1 MTLKQIE
8 HQISDIRQQQG
19 VSFQLLQERGLYPAS
34 VYHIERGENYSFLT
48 ILKYLQLLNSH
59 LAVNGSSVDD
69 IVSLGA
75 MLHDER
81 VRQGYSLVSL
91 GKSAQISA
99 RTIINIEKGRGYTK
113 MNIHKYLSKVKVDLS
128 IQFLL

>member
-8 HQISDIRQQQG
+8 HQIGDIRQQQE
-19 VSFQLLQERGLYPAS
+19 VSFQFLQDRGLYAAS
-34 VYHIERGENYSFLT
+34 VYHIERGENYAFQT
-48 ILKYLQLLNSH
+48 MLKYLQLLNLH
-59 LAVNGSSVDD
+59 LMVNGTSVDD
-69 IVSLGA
+69 IFSLGGL
-75 MLHDER
+75 LHDER

-91 GKSAQISA
+91 GNSAHISA

-113 MNIHKYLSKVKVDLS
+113 MNLQKYLSKVKVDLS